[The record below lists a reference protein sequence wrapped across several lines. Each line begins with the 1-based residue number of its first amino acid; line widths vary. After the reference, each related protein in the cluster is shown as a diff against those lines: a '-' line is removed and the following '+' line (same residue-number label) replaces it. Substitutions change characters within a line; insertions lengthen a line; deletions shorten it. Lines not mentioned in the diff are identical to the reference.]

1 MYVPGTIRV
10 LYVDDEPDLLR
21 LTRFSLERT
30 GEFTVDT
37 AESAEEALSAF
48 PIPAYDVI
56 VSDYQM
62 PGMDGIAFLREV
74 RACHGE
80 TPFILFTGRGRE
92 EVVIEAIN
100 SGADF
105 YIQKGGTPA
114 AQFAELAHKI
124 RQIVKRRSAELALR
138 ESEEKYRSLVELTP
152 LGVLVH
158 SGDGRIVY
166 ANQECLHL
174 TGQESVD
181 DLLGGNVLD
190 YVFRFIHPDE
200 RELVFD
206 LFRQQS
212 DEGGTTSFTE
222 WRVLSPTG
230 EVSTI
235 EIAAKTIPY
244 GGDPSVL
251 VLFRDVTEWKQAQAE
266 LQAAYQQLAAQE
278 EQLCAN
284 LEEVMGAERARVE
297 TEKNFK
303 SLVDNAPYAVYIQ
316 VNDRIVYING
326 AAVRL
331 LGGTSAD
338 QLLGTNPW
346 DRIHPAFHER
356 VRGRVRSL
364 TVDRDPVGALDE
376 VFLRLDGTPVDVAVS
391 AVPQRYRGERGV
403 LVMLHDI
410 TDRKRRELE
419 LQKRIEEIAD
429 ARRDLIESRQQLAEI
444 AATVPGLIFQFYAR
458 PDGRMGVYYVSSRS
472 RDLFGLDDD
481 PETFFEEYMAHLDPR
496 DHDRVLASIGAA
508 VASASEFETEYRYIT
523 PSGASVWVQAVSRP
537 VVREDEVLYNGV
549 MLDITARKAAEA
561 ALEQRLVALTRPME
575 ESDVEF
581 SDLLDP
587 LEVQRLQDEFS
598 QATGVSLFL
607 VRPDGSPITRPSN
620 PCRLCRDFVRSTIV
634 GRAACRGQVSPARA
648 EGPEGAVITSCAATG
663 ILCAETR
670 IVVGDRHI
678 ATWRI
683 GQVRADST
691 GGEEVRARA
700 RALGVDGE
708 AFAAAYR
715 EVPVIPRERFSAIVR
730 SLETIAH
737 QLSTV
742 AYQNVQQARFIAE
755 RDRAV
760 EDLHE
765 REARHAV
772 LLELGDTL
780 GAQTGAAGLQAA
792 ACSILARYLGV
803 DRVQYTEVDI
813 EGRTVVFHL
822 DHVREGVSPLSGRY
836 SFEALGGVPPALVAG
851 STFVVDDPGSSA
863 DLPEATRLACRSLAS
878 RSFVIVPLL
887 REGRLINT
895 LNVVSHTPRAWTPG
909 EVALIEEVAVRTW
922 DAVERAR
929 AEEALRE
936 REEEYRRILFNL
948 QDAYIRSDQDG
959 IMLMVSPSA
968 ARIFGYDSP
977 DEMVGN
983 PVASLYLHPEEREQA
998 LALVQDE
1005 RGITDHLI
1013 EGVARDGSPLWLSIN
1028 VQFMRDSAGRVRG
1041 YEAFVRDITERR
1053 KMERAIFEANRRL
1066 GLLDSITRHDLLNQ
1080 LTKVRGYTHL
1090 AECEVQDPA
1099 VAGYLSKIDAAAD
1112 SISRQVEF
1120 IRTYHDLGAHSP
1132 TWARID
1138 EVVARAR
1145 RDEVDCS
1152 TTCRGVEVHADPMLE
1167 KVFVNLFEN
1176 AVAHGGHVTSI
1187 AVRCER
1193 VAGGLVVVVED
1204 DGEGVPEGEKEAI
1217 FEKGHGSHTGLGLF
1231 LAREILAI
1239 TGITIRENG
1248 TPGRGAR
1255 FEITVPVGR
1264 FRWGPGGGGDPAP

>member
-1 MYVPGTIRV
+1 MPGTIRV

-21 LTRFSLERT
+21 LTRLSLERT

-37 AESAEEALSAF
+37 ADSAEEALSAF
-48 PIPAYDVI
+48 SIPAFDVI

-80 TPFILFTGRGRE
+80 IPFILFTGRGRE

-124 RQIVKRRSAELALR
+124 RQLVKRRSAELALR

-174 TGQESVD
+174 TGQKSVD

-190 YVFRFIHPDE
+190 YVFRYIHPDE
-200 RELVFD
+200 RELVIA

-212 DEGGTTSFTE
+212 DGGGTTSFTE
-222 WRVLSPTG
+222 WRLLSPTG

-235 EIAAKTIPY
+235 EIAAKTISY
-244 GGDPSVL
+244 GGEPSVL
-251 VLFRDVTEWKQAQAE
+251 VLFRDVTEWKRAQAE

-278 EQLCAN
+278 EQLRAN
-284 LEEVMGAERARVE
+284 LEEVIGAERARVE
-297 TEKNFK
+297 TEQNFK

-338 QLLGTNPW
+338 QLLETNPW
-346 DRIHPAFHER
+346 DRIHPEFHER

-364 TVDRDPVGALDE
+364 TVDREPVGALDE

-391 AVPQRYRGERGV
+391 AVPHRYRGEDGV

-419 LQKRIEEIAD
+419 LQQTIEEIAD
-429 ARRDLIESRQQLAEI
+429 ARRDLLESRQQLAEI

-458 PDGRMGVYYVSSRS
+458 PDGSMGVYYVSSRS

-481 PETFFEEYMAHLDPR
+481 PETFFEQYMAHLDPR
-496 DHDRVLASIGAA
+496 DRNRVLASIAAA

-523 PSGASVWVQAVSRP
+523 PSGASIWVQAVSRP
-537 VVREDEVLYNGV
+537 VVRENEVLYNGV
-549 MLDITARKAAEA
+549 MLDITTRKAAEA
-561 ALEQRLVALTRPME
+561 ALEQRLVALTRPMA
-575 ESDVEF
+575 ESGVELT
-581 SDLLDP
+581 DLLDP
-587 LEVQRLQDEFS
+587 VEVQRLQDEFS
-598 QATGVSLFL
+598 QATGVSLLL

-620 PCRLCRDFVRSTIV
+620 PCRLCRDLVRSTIE
-634 GRAACRGQVSPARA
+634 GRAACREPFSPAGA
-648 EGPEGAVITSCAATG
+648 EGPEGAVITSCPATG
-663 ILCAETR
+663 LMKAGVK
-670 IVVGDRHI
+670 IVVGERHI
-678 ATWRI
+678 ATWLI
-683 GQVRADST
+683 GQVRDGSREEDE
-691 GGEEVRARA
+691 EEVRARA
-700 RALGVDGE
+700 QAIGVDEGS
-708 AFAAAYR
+708 FAAAYR
-715 EVPVIPRERFSAIVR
+715 EVPVIPRERFAAIVR

-760 EDLHE
+760 EALHE

-772 LLELGDTL
+772 LLELGDAL
-780 GAQTGAAGLQAA
+780 GAQTGSAGLQAA
-792 ACSILARYLGV
+792 ACSVLARRLGV
-803 DRVQYTEVDI
+803 DRVQYTEVDM

-822 DHVREGVSPLSGRY
+822 DHVPEWVSLLSGRY
-836 SFEALGGVPPALVAG
+836 SLDVLGGVPNVLAAG
-851 STFVVDDPGSSA
+851 RTLVVDDLERSPALS
-863 DLPEATRLACRSLAS
+863 EAACRACRPIAT

-887 REGRLINT
+887 REGRLVNT
-895 LNVVSHTPRAWTPG
+895 LNVVSTVPRAWTPG
-909 EVALIEEVAVRTW
+909 EVALIEEVAARTW

-936 REEEYRRILFNL
+936 REEEYRRILENL
-948 QDAYIRSDQDG
+948 QDAYIRSDEDG
-959 IMLMVSPSA
+959 IMRMVSPSA
-968 ARIFGYDSP
+968 ARLFGYDSA
-977 DEMVGN
+977 DEMVGL
-983 PVASLYLHPEEREQA
+983 PVASLYLHPEERDEA

-1013 EGVARDGSPLWLSIN
+1013 EGVARDGSALWLSIN
-1028 VQFMRDSAGRVRG
+1028 VQFLRDRAGRIRG

-1053 KMERAIFEANRRL
+1053 KMERAIHDANRRL

-1090 AECEVQDPA
+1090 AESEVHDSA

-1132 TWARID
+1132 TWTRID

-1145 RDEVDCS
+1145 RDEVNCS

-1167 KVFVNLFEN
+1167 KVFFNLFEN

-1187 AVRCER
+1187 TVRCER
-1193 VAGGLVVVVED
+1193 VADGLVVVVED
-1204 DGEGVPEGEKEAI
+1204 DGAGVPEDEKEAI
-1217 FEKGHGSHTGLGLF
+1217 FKKGHGHHTGLGLF

-1255 FEITVPVGR
+1255 FEIAVPVGR
-1264 FRWGPGGGGDPAP
+1264 FRWGPGGAVDPAP